1 MFFLIWMPVVLS
13 KCELKDRIFEAEQ
26 ALAQSEQRQMMI
38 LVNEPLSWWENNYLI
53 YFLSISSISV
63 CSSLSLLYRRLKA
76 L

>member
-13 KCELKDRIFEAEQ
+13 KCELKYRIFEAEQ

-38 LVNEPLSWWENNYLI
+38 LVNEPLSWWEKNYLI